1 MKGVALYIL
10 HPFPVISNKGLIVY
24 SFVVG
29 SGFRHWQ

>member
-1 MKGVALYIL
+1 MKSVASYIL
-10 HPFPVISNKGLIVY
+10 HLFPVISNRGLIVY

>member
-1 MKGVALYIL
+1 MKGVASYIL
-10 HPFPVISNKGLIVY
+10 HLFPVISNRGLIVY